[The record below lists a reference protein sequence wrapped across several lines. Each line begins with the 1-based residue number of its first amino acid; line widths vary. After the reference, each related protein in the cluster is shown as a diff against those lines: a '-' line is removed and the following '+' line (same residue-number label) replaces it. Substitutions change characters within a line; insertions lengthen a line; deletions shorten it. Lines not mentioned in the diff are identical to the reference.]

1 MRGCPVAY
9 SRVSGSTHGQKT
21 FMKHAH
27 WHYFAALSEDVQGIS
42 RYVEPT
48 QANFKTYSIEL
59 ARLYLSICSEI
70 DVVVKLLCH
79 KANPVAKLNGINS
92 YRPILAKY
100 QDFPSVEVRIPRAEL
115 LLIPWQEWR
124 NGKNPTWWG
133 QYNEVKHERDKF
145 FYQANLEN
153 TLNALAGL
161 LVSVGYLYAED
172 LRDHYLP
179 LSQNFMG
186 FSTKYY
192 SGSTVAGPNGPIT
205 AFRLP
210 GIPRSDNDLKSL
222 KRHGISPAP

>member
-1 MRGCPVAY
+1 
-9 SRVSGSTHGQKT
+9 
-21 FMKHAH
+21 MKQPH
-27 WHYFAALSEDVQGIS
+27 WHYFVALSEEVQRTA

-48 QANFKTYSIEL
+48 QENFKTYSVEF
-59 ARLYLSICSEI
+59 ARLYLAICSEI
-70 DVVVKLLCH
+70 DVVSKLLCH
-79 KANPVAKLNGINS
+79 KANPAAKLNGINS
-92 YRPILAKY
+92 YRPIIVAKF
-100 QDFPSVEVRIPRAEL
+100 QDFPSVEVRIPQSEL
-115 LLIPWQEWR
+115 LIIPWGDWR

-133 QYNEVKHERDKF
+133 QHNKVKHERDKF
-145 FYQANLEN
+145 FYEANLEN

-172 LRDHYLP
+172 LRDHHLP
-179 LSQNFMG
+179 LAQNFIG

-192 SGSTVAGPNGPIT
+192 SGSTFAGPNGPIT